1 MIKTIMPRVV
11 LIAFTLALAACA
23 TELRS
28 VRLGEAVEPEVIP
41 GKIFVPSKSKANV
54 GDVMLTAGEYSKEAS
69 SSKLEAFRVN
79 NSTITRTKHKT
90 KMFEFSI
97 PAGDYRLRS
106 RTQEGS
112 YYSSPTSFSALNNDT
127 RTGYGGL
134 FVPNG
139 ETEATDFY
147 WSWSP
152 NAWSVYQAKLTSPI
166 SGSIGESIIYLKDQE
181 SSGPRATL
189 TYAGVAAGQ
198 IRFVYKE
205 FTKDGMA
212 RPAFT
217 QEVSLDYKPGST
229 YAYKDAQ
236 FIVEKADLTH
246 ISFTLL
252 RPL

>member
-1 MIKTIMPRVV
+1 MIKTVMPRVA

-28 VRLGEAVEPEVIP
+28 VRLGDSVAPEVIP
-41 GKIFVPSKSKANV
+41 GKVFAPSKSKANV
-54 GDVMLTAGEYSKEAS
+54 GEVMLTAGEYSKEPS
-69 SSKLEAFRVN
+69 SSKLEAFRVSK
-79 NSTITRTKHKT
+79 STVTSTKHKT
-90 KMFEFSI
+90 NTFEFSI

-106 RTQEGS
+106 RTPEGN
-112 YYSSPTSFSALNNDT
+112 YYSSPTSFSARNNDT

-139 ETEATDFY
+139 SSEATEFY
-147 WSWSP
+147 WNWNP
-152 NAWSVYQAKLTSPI
+152 DVWNVYQAKLTSPI

-205 FTKDGMA
+205 FTKDGLA

-217 QEVSLDYKPGST
+217 QEVSLDYKSGGT

-236 FIVEKADLTH
+236 FIVEKADSTH